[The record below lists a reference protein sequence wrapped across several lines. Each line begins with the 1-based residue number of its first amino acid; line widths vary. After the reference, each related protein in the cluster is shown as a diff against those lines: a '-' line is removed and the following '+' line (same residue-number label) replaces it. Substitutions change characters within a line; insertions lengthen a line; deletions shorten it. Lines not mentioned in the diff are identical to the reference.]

1 MGAIRDTMDEAA
13 GGGGSNDGDGA
24 ICNSWCWKGS
34 MIVRRIIS
42 VPLTIVDVAGTW
54 CFFGSV
60 VPVEEEPSS
69 SSSSEEDEPT
79 SNNEDDD
86 GIGGRLRR
94 WLQQQQQQQQEQQ
107 QQQQIPLTYFDEYG
121 PALLAFAILSTVVL
135 LAVFALFLVQYKYS
149 KQERQQDDANSNA
162 DDGVDEGGEKGDN
175 DKGDDDDDDNGTFH
189 TIKNNIRKY
198 AMTGKR
204 LYWAQVL
211 VVSLPQF
218 ILTSPYVVR
227 QGVTGWALFN
237 YVSSGMN
244 SVDKIHK
251 IYRSCE

>member
-1 MGAIRDTMDEAA
+1 MGAIRDEADD
-13 GGGGSNDGDGA
+13 GGGSNDGDGA

-69 SSSSEEDEPT
+69 SSSSEDEPT

-94 WLQQQQQQQQEQQ
+94 WLQQQQQQQQEQ

-135 LAVFALFLVQYKYS
+135 LAVFALFLVQYQYS
-149 KQERQQDDANSNA
+149 KQEEEQQDDANSNA
-162 DDGVDEGGEKGDN
+162 DDGVDEGGEQRDN
-175 DKGDDDDDDNGTFH
+175 DKGDDKGDDNGTFH

-198 AMTGKR
+198 AMAGKR

-237 YVSSGMN
+237 YISSGMN

-251 IYRSCE
+251 VYRSCCS